1 MPLTEPTTSGSQP
14 CGIGF
19 QPVGN
24 RLHTRDAGRRP
35 PGFAR
40 PAVSILCAV
49 VVLSLGPL
57 TPTAQGAVVGPPPEV
72 RVTERGTFE
81 LLVSELPLSTVL
93 RMLSVESHRNIIAS
107 PNVTGKV
114 TANLYDVTFEE
125 ALDAVLVA
133 NGAGYRSVGNFIYI
147 YTNEELSAMALAAQ
161 PLITRVFPLNYI
173 TAADAESY
181 IKPLLGDDGTV
192 ATSPPAELGLS
203 SDAEK
208 AGGNTSAAQDFIV
221 VRARRNEIEEVERI
235 LFQIDVCPRQVLIEA
250 TILRAQLT
258 DDNALGIDFSLMGGV
273 DLATL
278 GAASNGLTDVAL
290 GLLPQERFERFNAIA
305 TTGFTSDVPGGGMS
319 IGIIKDKVAVFL
331 RALEAIT
338 DTVVLANPKILA
350 LNKQKAQIIVGRR
363 DGYLTTTVTETQAIQ
378 TVDFLETGT
387 QLVLRP
393 FIGDD
398 GRIRVELHPE
408 DSVGFVS
415 AQGLPSE
422 QTTEVTT
429 NVIVRDGE
437 TILIGGLFREV
448 TTDARKQV
456 PGLGNLPIIGPLF
469 RSRSDATTRE
479 EVIILLTIKIVKDAD
494 AYAAASREQYEAVER
509 MRVGVRQG
517 LMWHGRERISQ
528 TQYRKAVEAF
538 TAGEKDKALY
548 HVNMALHAN
557 GRMVPA
563 IELKE
568 IIVGERA
575 WDEDGT
581 GGRGFLHHLISQER
595 GYSRPFPGRPPRGLD
610 TPREPEDSAP
620 AERKDLG
627 P

>member
-1 MPLTEPTTSGSQP
+1 M
-14 CGIGF
+14 
-19 QPVGN
+19 
-24 RLHTRDAGRRP
+24 
-35 PGFAR
+35 
-40 PAVSILCAV
+40 
-49 VVLSLGPL
+49 
-57 TPTAQGAVVGPPPEV
+57 
-72 RVTERGTFE
+72 TERGTFE
-81 LLVSELPLSTVL
+81 LHVAELPLYTVL
-93 RMLSVESHRNIIAS
+93 RMLSVESRRNIIAS
-107 PNVTGKV
+107 PQVGGTV

-125 ALDAVLVA
+125 TLDAVLVA
-133 NGAGYRSVGNFIYI
+133 NGAGYRSVGNFIYV

-161 PLITRVFPLNYI
+161 PLVTRVFPLNYI

-181 IKPLLGDDGTV
+181 IKPILGDDGSV
-192 ATSPPAELGLS
+192 ASSPPPEIGLT

-208 AGGNTSAAQDFIV
+208 AGGNSNASQDFIV
-221 VRARRNEIEEVERI
+221 VRARRNESEEIARI
-235 LFQIDVCPRQVLIEA
+235 LKQIDVRPKQVLIEA

-258 DDNALGIDFSLMGGV
+258 EDNALGIDFSLMGGV

-278 GAASNGLTDVAL
+278 GASSNGLTDVAL

-305 TTGFTSDVPGGGMS
+305 TTGFTSDVPGGGIS
-319 IGIIKDKVAVFL
+319 IGIIKDKVGVFL
-331 RALEAIT
+331 RALEAVT

-378 TVDFLETGT
+378 TVEFLETGT
-387 QLVLRP
+387 QLVIRP

-398 GRIRVELHPE
+398 GWIRVELHPE
-408 DSVGFVS
+408 DSVGFVN

-448 TTDARKQV
+448 TTDARKQI
-456 PGLGNLPIIGPLF
+456 PGLGNLPVIGPLF
-469 RSRSDATTRE
+469 RSRSDATARE
-479 EVIILLTIKIVKDAD
+479 EVIILLTIKIVKDED

-509 MRVGVRQG
+509 IRVGIRQG
-517 LMWHGRERISQ
+517 LMWHGRERIAQ
-528 TQYRKAVEAF
+528 GQYRKALEAF
-538 TAGEKDKALY
+538 TAGEKSKALY

-568 IIVGERA
+568 LIVGERA

-581 GGRGFLHHLISQER
+581 GGRGFLYRVISREL
-595 GYSRPFPGRPPRGLD
+595 GYSRPFFGRPSETIDR
-610 TPREPEDSAP
+610 PREPEDSAP
-620 AERKDLG
+620 ADRTDTG
-627 P
+627 S